1 MERHEEEEEEEEV
14 CIRPALISKSIPFI
28 RPTEQPGTKEMITS
42 VLVNE
47 FMLS

>member
-1 MERHEEEEEEEEV
+1 MQRHEEEEEEEV

-28 RPTEQPGTKEMITS
+28 RPTEQPETKEMITS